1 MSGRRERWI
10 ARLRHRL
17 ERDGTPR
24 FDMFLITL
32 LTGGIGFLVSA
43 TLLAVGVDAMPIRY
57 AIAFAFAYL
66 FFLALLRLWLRYR
79 QGFDAGAQDAYDAA
93 DLVGEIAGD
102 LADLAGGEPAHA
114 GDPFGGGGSF
124 GGGGASA
131 AYGDGAGRT
140 SAVGGSKGEGPSLF
154 DADEGILV
162 VALVAAAAALLLAS
176 FWIVWS
182 APALFAELALDAFF
196 VGGLY
201 HRLRR
206 GDSSAW
212 FGTALKRTALP
223 FLFTGALFVF
233 AGWLAQEKYPGARS
247 IGEVV
252 NLIRSE
258 R

>member
-1 MSGRRERWI
+1 MSRHRERWI

-24 FDMFLITL
+24 FDMLLITL
-32 LTGGIGFLVSA
+32 LTGGIGFLFSA
-43 TLLAVGVDAMPIRY
+43 TLLAVGVDEMPIRY
-57 AIAFAFAYL
+57 AIAFGVAYL
-66 FFLALLRLWLRYR
+66 FFLGLLRLWLRHR
-79 QGFDAGAQDAYDAA
+79 QGLDIGASDVYDAA
-93 DLVGEIAGD
+93 DLVGNLGD
-102 LADLAGGEPAHA
+102 LAAGQPASGGGSLGE
-114 GDPFGGGGSF
+114 GGSF

-131 AYGDGAGRT
+131 AYGDGAVRP
-140 SAVGGSKGEGPSLF
+140 AAGGASKGDALSLF
-154 DADEGILV
+154 DADEGV
-162 VALVAAAAALLLAS
+162 VVVVLVAAAAALFVAS
-176 FWIVWS
+176 FWIVWT
-182 APALFAELALDAFF
+182 APALFAELVLDAFF

-212 FGTALKRTALP
+212 VGTALRRTALP

-233 AGWLAQEKYPGARS
+233 AGWLAQGKYPEARS

-252 NLIRSE
+252 SRVRSD

>member
-1 MSGRRERWI
+1 MSGRRRRWI

-32 LTGGIGFLVSA
+32 LTGGIGFLFSA

-66 FFLALLRLWLRYR
+66 FFLGSLSFSLRQRRGLDLDGQDVY
-79 QGFDAGAQDAYDAA
+79 DAGDFVGDVA
-93 DLVGEIAGD
+93 DDLGELVGAE
-102 LADLAGGEPAHA
+102 LADAGRS
-114 GDPFGGGGSF
+114 FGRGGSF

-131 AYGDGAGRT
+131 SYRDGSVRPAAGGAPKGD
-140 SAVGGSKGEGPSLF
+140 AVSLF
-154 DADEGILV
+154 DADEGVVV

-206 GDSSAW
+206 VDSSAW
-212 FGTALKRTALP
+212 FGTALKRTVLP
-223 FLFTGALFVF
+223 FFFTGALFVF
-233 AGWLAQEKYPGARS
+233 AGWLAQEKYPAARS